1 MWRRTCRP
9 HSSTHGIDAVEQTE
23 KKVALIDV
31 AHALGLSIGTVD
43 RALHNR
49 AGVNPMTRAKVL
61 QMARTLGYRP
71 NLAARALSSKKRMR
85 IAAVLPRDLGGFFA
99 DVNEGIL
106 EAARAVES
114 SGIMIDAREC
124 PWLEPGETDFIE
136 AAIADGVSGLII
148 APGEPNAIRPAIRK
162 ASRIDI
168 PVVCVATDAPGTERL
183 TVVRADPPTSGAL
196 AAELLGTALA
206 GRGEVAVITGSTQTV
221 THTEILR
228 GFDASLGAY
237 FPSMKR
243 VAIVEAHDHDEEA
256 YCKTVDLIESEPKIA
271 GLYVSTSNSA
281 GVLRALDRLG
291 RTGRIAVVTMDLFPE
306 VARRLR
312 DGSVLASIYQR
323 PRQQGRQAFRA
334 LYRFMTDGVCPP
346 AQTGISPQIVMRGN
360 LNLFLRS

>member
-1 MWRRTCRP
+1 MEP
-9 HSSTHGIDAVEQTE
+9 AE
-23 KKVALIDV
+23 KKVALMDV

-49 AGVNPMTRAKVL
+49 PGVNPMTRAKVL

-71 NLAARALSSKKRMR
+71 NLAARALSSKKRTR
-85 IAAVLPRDLGGFFA
+85 VAVVLPRDPGGFFA

-106 EAARAVES
+106 EAARAAEPAGIGIES
-114 SGIMIDAREC
+114 REC
-124 PWLEPGETDFIE
+124 PWLEAGEAEAIE
-136 AAIADGVSGLII
+136 AAIEEGASALII
-148 APGEPNAIRPAIRK
+148 APGVPEAIRPAIRK
-162 ASRIDI
+162 ASRINI

-183 TVVRADPPTSGAL
+183 TVVRADPHTSGAL

-206 GRGEVAVITGSTQTV
+206 GRGAVAVITGSTQTV

-228 GFDASLGAY
+228 GFDSSLAAY

-243 VAIVEAHDHDEEA
+243 AATVEAHDQAEEG
-256 YCKTVDLIESEPKIA
+256 YRKTLDLFAAGPEIV

-281 GVLRALDRLG
+281 GVLRALDALG
-291 RTGRIAVVTMDLFPE
+291 RTGRMAVVTMDLFPE

-312 DGSVLASIYQR
+312 EGAVLASIYQR

-334 LYRFMTDGVCPP
+334 LYRFMTEGVCPP
-346 AQTGISPQIVMRGN
+346 AQTRISPQIVMRGN
-360 LNLFLRS
+360 LDLFFDR